1 MKRAGSKLVSG
12 PSAASLS
19 AMPEVDFSGARRNP
33 YARRI
38 RREGYEVVHDE
49 PSRASVEEMPEGDFS
64 AGTRNPYAQRV
75 AAQGIR
81 PRTGRPRRGEASEP
95 TRPHSVRLSESVW
108 DALKEAA
115 ERRGVTVHAAVRLAI
130 ATLLEEESDGAK
142 SDTSTRVTGAS
153 SSGRR
158 APPASQAKR
167 RATG

>member
-1 MKRAGSKLVSG
+1 MKRAGSRSVSG

-19 AMPEVDFSGARRNP
+19 SMPEVDFAGARRNP

-38 RREGYEVVHDE
+38 RREGYEVIHDE
-49 PSRASVEEMPEGDFS
+49 PSRSSVEEMPEGDFS
-64 AGTRNPYAQRV
+64 AGSRNPYAQRV

-95 TRPHSVRLSESVW
+95 TRPHSVRLSETVW

-115 ERRGVTVHAAVRLAI
+115 ERRGVSVHAAVRLAI
-130 ATLLEEESDGAK
+130 ATLLEEESDGPR
-142 SDTSTRVTGAS
+142 SGSSTNVKGAS
-153 SSGRR
+153 PSGRR
-158 APPASQAKR
+158 APPAAQAKR